1 MGSQFLPVSDDPTKV
16 LRTKTKGIG
25 TDNYR
30 APEVNAGIH
39 SYDPSAADIW
49 SLGVTLFFLVSST
62 CTACTLCILNLLNL
76 KCGYHLCVS
85 NVEVILYTYMY
96 VYTHCA
102 CIHVYIVDS
111 HLSSVG

>member
-1 MGSQFLPVSDDPTKV
+1 MHFCVGSQFLSVSDDPTKV

-49 SLGVTLFFLVSST
+49 SLGVTLFFLVS
-62 CTACTLCILNLLNL
+62 LF
-76 KCGYHLCVS
+76 S
-85 NVEVILYTYMY
+85 NPLVYYMDIWCTYMY
-96 VYTHCA
+96 VHCMHA
-102 CIHVYIVDS
+102 IVYDV
-111 HLSSVG
+111 

>member
-49 SLGVTLFFLVSST
+49 SLGVTLFFLVSF
-62 CTACTLCILNLLNL
+62 
-76 KCGYHLCVS
+76 KECGLHVLHVPYAYWNS
-85 NVEVILYTYMY
+85 RIWNVATIFAFPM
-96 VYTHCA
+96 
-102 CIHVYIVDS
+102 
-111 HLSSVG
+111 

>member
-1 MGSQFLPVSDDPTKV
+1 VWVCFQFLPVSDDPAKV

-49 SLGVTLFFLVSST
+49 SLGVTLFFLVSF
-62 CTACTLCILNLLNL
+62 LPIE
-76 KCGYHLCVS
+76 GP
-85 NVEVILYTYMY
+85 
-96 VYTHCA
+96 
-102 CIHVYIVDS
+102 
-111 HLSSVG
+111 SVKR

>member
-1 MGSQFLPVSDDPTKV
+1 MHFCVGSQFLPVSDDPTKV

-49 SLGVTLFFLVSST
+49 SLGVTLFFLVSPLVYYMDVW
-62 CTACTLCILNLLNL
+62 CT
-76 KCGYHLCVS
+76 
-85 NVEVILYTYMY
+85 Y
-96 VYTHCA
+96 VQCMHA
-102 CIHVYIVDS
+102 IVYDV
-111 HLSSVG
+111 

>member
-1 MGSQFLPVSDDPTKV
+1 MQFLPVSDDPAKV

-49 SLGVTLFFLVSST
+49 SLGVTLFFLVSFFFT
-62 CTACTLCILNLLNL
+62 LPLCTHE
-76 KCGYHLCVS
+76 Y
-85 NVEVILYTYMY
+85 YT
-96 VYTHCA
+96 
-102 CIHVYIVDS
+102 
-111 HLSSVG
+111 

>member
-1 MGSQFLPVSDDPTKV
+1 MSDDPTKV

-49 SLGVTLFFLVSST
+49 SLGVTLFFLVRF
-62 CTACTLCILNLLNL
+62 LHVMHVL
-76 KCGYHLCVS
+76 
-85 NVEVILYTYMY
+85 
-96 VYTHCA
+96 VYNIV
-102 CIHVYIVDS
+102 IHVPYFF
-111 HLSSVG
+111 